1 MVDSISRIASALESA
16 KVITR
21 EAAAVA
27 SSKLGE
33 SSYTHYSEGIAPEQL
48 RDLLNSRNSREVK
61 DGLRRIIAIMASG
74 DGSIDV
80 ETYFSDVVKN
90 ITFGDAKIK
99 TLVCIYL
106 QRFAEGDSNLA
117 LLSINSLQKT
127 LTDGDPEI
135 RALSIKAL
143 ADIKVPSL
151 YPIVLHSLRKAV
163 SDPSASVRS
172 EVSFAILRLFIARS
186 DEFAEE
192 LLQLLEQLLSDADP
206 QVLSSAIVVFQECFP
221 ERLDLLHSHFRYFC
235 SQLDRMDPFSQA
247 ALITLLIRYSKTF
260 LPRPK
265 VVNASSETGESIP
278 LPDKYNEISFP
289 VYDTEIHPDLGLFL
303 KSLEKLVYSSN
314 ATVLLATSNAF
325 LQLATP
331 VQFKKS
337 RLPQALIRAVCSSS
351 NPSVQITLL
360 ESCCLLSSIDPT
372 LFLPYVKK
380 FFVLPS
386 DDATL
391 GSLKIKILSILITES
406 NVKLIV
412 KELKYIISN
421 SKSSEL
427 VIAATNS
434 LAVCA
439 TLSPGWE
446 AYIIK
451 GLISNMEIDKLP
463 TAVLGS
469 YVDVVR
475 VLVQRNPKR
484 HLSRIMKLVKVLDVR
499 KALSDNARASVVSI
513 VGEIAAFEY
522 KICPDILRKLA
533 RTFAYEGPETRCQIL
548 LLSAKLLS
556 YEIERFKA
564 EQPEETYDFNQSR
577 VAQICQYVVHLAGF
591 DEEFDIRDRAR
602 AISSL
607 YDTGKY
613 EIATLLFQAPKP
625 SPKMTLI
632 NDDMEMG
639 DHSVQHFGA
648 PGLDKSVV
656 EYYKMIPW
664 NSEEPHA
671 TDDLR
676 KPATLK
682 DYSRYTSSL
691 SGSFKSGS
699 KSSVTNVTQESPASI
714 SHTSLGSN
722 QGKKYRL
729 QTLDEFF
736 SDIPSS
742 RTTKKKIIIQEES
755 SSEEDESDEAVSA
768 DDVDE
773 DSTDQSSSSSS
784 SSMPVHNVM

>member
-48 RDLLNSRNSREVK
+48 RELLNSRNSREVK

-151 YPIVLHSLRKAV
+151 HPIVVHSLKKAV
-163 SDPSASVRS
+163 SDSSASVRS
-172 EVSFAILRLFIARS
+172 EVSFAILKLFIARS
-186 DEFAEE
+186 DEFADE

-206 QVLSSAIVVFQECFP
+206 LVLSSAVVVLHECFP

-235 SQLDRMDPFSQA
+235 SVLHRMDPFSQA
-247 ALITLLIRYSKTF
+247 VLITLLIRYCKTF

-265 VVNASSETGESIP
+265 VVDTSSEAGESIP
-278 LPDKYNEISFP
+278 LPNKYNEISFP
-289 VYDTEIHPDLGLFL
+289 VYDAEIHPDLGLFL
-303 KSLEKLVYSSN
+303 KSLERLVFSSN
-314 ATVLLATSNAF
+314 ATVLLASSNAF

-331 VQFKKS
+331 MQFKKS
-337 RLPQALIRAVCSSS
+337 RLPQALVRAVSSSS
-351 NPSVQITLL
+351 NLGVQITLL
-360 ESCCLLSSIDPT
+360 QSCCLLSMIDPT

-386 DDATL
+386 DDAMV
-391 GSLKIKILSILITES
+391 GSLKVRILSILTNES
-406 NVKLIV
+406 NVKVIV

-421 SKSSEL
+421 SKSPAL

-439 TLSPGWE
+439 MLSPGWE
-446 AYIIK
+446 AFIIK
-451 GLISNMEIDKLP
+451 GLISNMEIEKLP
-463 TAVLGS
+463 AAVLGS
-469 YVDVVR
+469 YVDVIR
-475 VLVQRNPKR
+475 ILVQRNPKR
-484 HLSRIMKLVKVLDVR
+484 HISSIMKLVKVLDAR
-499 KALSDNARASVVSI
+499 KALSDNARASIVSI

-522 KICPDILRKLA
+522 KICPDILRKLVG
-533 RTFAYEGPETRCQIL
+533 TFAYEGPETRCQIL

-564 EQPEETYDFNQSR
+564 EQPEETYNFSQSR

-613 EIATLLFQAPKP
+613 EIAALLFQAPKP

-632 NDDMEMG
+632 SDDVELG
-639 DHSVQHFGA
+639 DHSIQHFGGS
-648 PGLDKSVV
+648 GLDKCVTA
-656 EYYKMIPW
+656 YYKMIPW
-664 NSEEPHA
+664 NDEEPNA
-671 TDDLR
+671 ADDLR
-676 KPATLK
+676 NPATLK

-691 SGSFKSGS
+691 SGSFISAS
-699 KSSVTNVTQESPASI
+699 KSSGTNLTQDSSASI
-714 SHTSLGSN
+714 SHTSLASH

-736 SDIPSS
+736 SDIPST
-742 RTTKKKIIIQEES
+742 RTTKKKIVIQEES
-755 SSEEDESDEAVSA
+755 SSDESGETDSA
-768 DDVDE
+768 DDSEE

-784 SSMPVHNVM
+784 SVPVHNND